1 MIVFPEDI
9 REKRILIVDDN
20 STNRFVLKEQLKLWG
35 CKYKET
41 SSGAQALEELRFAL
55 ADNDPFEIA
64 VIDTQMPEMDGE
76 TLGQKIKQDPDL
88 KNTILLLLTSI
99 GKRGDAKRIEEI
111 GFAAYLT
118 KPVKQLQLYDCLTAV
133 FSRKKEELNNQTATI
148 VTRHS
153 IAEDKKRK
161 HRILLAEDN
170 ITNQQVAMNILRKF
184 GYNADIVNNGKEAL
198 RALEKIPYD
207 LLLMDCQMPEMDG
220 YEATGEI
227 RNPTSRVLDHKIPVI
242 AMTAHAMKGDREK
255 CMEAGMND
263 YLCKPINPQELL
275 DVIEKWLLKGGTFK
289 QKESTDAD
297 VNSKKKIFDKK
308 GLLDRLMGDED
319 LASKI
324 LNDFVNDV
332 PNKLVALKEALNNG
346 DASSVQNHAHNLK
359 GASANVG
366 AIALHEAAQ
375 EIEVAVGN
383 GSMEQTAAVISKL
396 DEQFVALRK
405 IISIQ
410 YT

>member
-1 MIVFPEDI
+1 MIGFPEDI

-41 SSGAQALEELRFAL
+41 SSGTQALEELRSAL

-64 VIDTQMPEMDGE
+64 VIDMQMPEMDGE

-88 KNTILLLLTSI
+88 KNTILVLLTSM

-118 KPVKQLQLYDCLTAV
+118 KPVKQSQLYDCLTTV
-133 FSRKKEELNNQTATI
+133 FSRKKEEPNNQTATI

-170 ITNQQVAMNILRKF
+170 IINQQVAMNILRKF
-184 GYNADIVNNGKEAL
+184 GYSADVVNNGKEAL
-198 RALEKIPYD
+198 RAL
-207 LLLMDCQMPEMDG
+207 DG
-220 YEATGEI
+220 YKATGEI
-227 RNPTSRVLDHKIPVI
+227 RNLTSKVLDHKIPVI

-255 CMEAGMND
+255 CMEAGMDD
-263 YLCKPINPQELL
+263 YLCKPINPQELS
-275 DVIEKWLLKGGTFK
+275 DIIEKWIVKSDSFQ
-289 QKESTDAD
+289 QKEYTDED
-297 VNSKKKIFDKK
+297 VNSKKKILDKK
-308 GLLDRLMGDED
+308 GLLDRLMGDEN

-324 LNDFVNDV
+324 LNEFVNDV
-332 PNKLVALKEALNNG
+332 PNKLMALKEALNNG

-366 AIALHEAAQ
+366 AIALQEAAK